1 MKIGINQVAAN
12 IENIKWTA
20 ENPDNVYALFWKS
33 SVKQTFE
40 ALDKV
45 MTQRQTHIHLNQSMF
60 RQLIVELFI
69 KNIDQ
74 MLAQTKA
81 RVIFF
86 TRKNL
91 LREKQNLAKS

>member
-1 MKIGINQVAAN
+1 MKPQ
-12 IENIKWTA
+12 K
-20 ENPDNVYALFWKS
+20 NPDNVYMLC
-33 SVKQTFE
+33 FE
-40 ALDKV
+40 SQAHYRGLGQM
-45 MTQRQTHIHLNQSMF
+45 MTQRQTHIHLDHTVF

-86 TRKNL
+86 HQ
-91 LREKQNLAKS
+91 EKLTT

>member
-1 MKIGINQVAAN
+1 MNR
-12 IENIKWTA
+12 
-20 ENPDNVYALFWKS
+20 WKS
-33 SVKQTFE
+33 GQCLCFVLKVKHTIK
-40 ALDKV
+40 ALDKM
-45 MTQRQTHIHLNQSMF
+45 MTQRQTHIHLNHTVF

-86 TRKNL
+86 ADDDDD
-91 LREKQNLAKS
+91 Q